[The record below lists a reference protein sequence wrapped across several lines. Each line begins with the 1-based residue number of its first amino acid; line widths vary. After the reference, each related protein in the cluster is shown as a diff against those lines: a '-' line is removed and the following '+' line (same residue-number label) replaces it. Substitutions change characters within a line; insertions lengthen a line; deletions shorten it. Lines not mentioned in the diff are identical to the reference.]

1 MCESHNWKWCFTVWK
16 STSTLEVFESKKTCI
31 SIMGGHDKGEHVL
44 GKTRMQLIIVQ
55 PTDKALSWGGGS
67 KEALE
72 TEISAHMFLLRSE
85 VRTQ

>member
-1 MCESHNWKWCFTVWK
+1 
-16 STSTLEVFESKKTCI
+16 
-31 SIMGGHDKGEHVL
+31 MGGRDKREHVL